1 MARRKRL
8 EGAAQRWAGDAESVW
23 TGMAD
28 WRAAHPKATLSE
40 IETALDEQLNR
51 LRARMLADLAL
62 ASTAADVP
70 AAVTLSGIAGTSPG
84 SVMETVSGNASSPNE
99 TGTAGSSF
107 AFAPLPSLRSLGE
120 TAADEVPDA
129 PRSAAGSTAR

>member
-1 MARRKRL
+1 MGIVPTWL
-8 EGAAQRWAGDAESVW
+8 EGIERRWAGDAESVW

-70 AAVTLSGIAGTSPG
+70 AATREERPRCQQCGTVLQARGPSERTVVTQGGVEVRLQRSYAACPRCGDGTFPPG
-84 SVMETVSGNASSPNE
+84 
-99 TGTAGSSF
+99 
-107 AFAPLPSLRSLGE
+107 R
-120 TAADEVPDA
+120 
-129 PRSAAGSTAR
+129 

>member
-1 MARRKRL
+1 MEVRLGQERMVTRPKRL
-8 EGAAQRWAGDAESVW
+8 EGIERRWAGDAESVW

-70 AAVTLSGIAGTSPG
+70 AVTG
-84 SVMETVSGNASSPNE
+84 EE
-99 TGTAGSSF
+99 R
-107 AFAPLPSLRSLGE
+107 LRCRACGVVLQARGQSERRLLTQGG
-120 TAADEVPDA
+120 AEVPLQRTYVTCPTCGDGTF
-129 PRSAAGSTAR
+129 PPGR